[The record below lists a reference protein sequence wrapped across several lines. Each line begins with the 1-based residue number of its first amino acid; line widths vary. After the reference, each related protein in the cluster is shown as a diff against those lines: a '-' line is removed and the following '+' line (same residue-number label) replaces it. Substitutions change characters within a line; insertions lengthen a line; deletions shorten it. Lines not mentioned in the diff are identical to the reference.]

1 MTEHFKIPNA
11 LKAYEDAD
19 FFIQLKAKFVYHLIV
34 SAIIIISI
42 MIPVFAYLQL
52 SRSIH
57 SAIQLQVFI
66 PMVSALLTFMLC
78 YLLLVRG
85 YYLASASLLLISSL
99 TMIWVIML
107 LGKEPGIAR
116 LDTVVWLFAILAM
129 APLII
134 DKRRGFSV
142 SLTLINAVML
152 VVFLF
157 LIRDSLHISDYE
169 FKDFMLNSTAA
180 MVFLGIVSYNIYAI
194 NKAAVDKAETDIRS
208 RKKTEIE
215 LRKSEAKYKNLYNT
229 MPNGFYRSTPEGYF
243 VDANPAFIKM
253 LGYSSLEEL
262 KKVYIP
268 TDLYVDESERTAAT
282 ASTEFSPK
290 TVTFRLKRKDGQI
303 IWLEENARF
312 IKDKNGKVLFHEGIC
327 TNITDRKKAEDALQ
341 ESEADLKAIIENS
354 TDSIWSLNKNYE
366 LKYVNHVFADEFNL
380 VFGVEIQKGN
390 NLLQALPEPIRH
402 IWKERYDQ
410 VLAGESV
417 VFEDL
422 IDNGGQKVYIEVSAN
437 PIALND
443 KIVGACFF
451 GRNTTNKKLAEEE
464 LRQSKEL
471 FKTLFEAAPV
481 DISLTEENGRYLLVN
496 QLYAQKLGLPATAV
510 IGKTAKEAGINM
522 DEQSLLSIS
531 RELAQNGFAEGLEIT
546 RQFNDGKTGYYYYN
560 GNQITINGEKCL
572 LSTSLEITEKK
583 KIEKELEDYKNNLEV
598 LVQERTEELTSANEE
613 LKAINDELYDKN
625 HIINTQKED
634 LERAIASLK
643 ALQIKLIQSEK
654 MASLGVLTAGVAHEI
669 NNPINFI
676 ANGTAAIESIISEK
690 HRESLIELNPLFE
703 AINDGVKRVTG
714 IIRSMSKYNRNEA
727 LPASHCNIHE
737 IIDDGLTLLYN
748 QYKTRI
754 KITKSYTSDELVVI
768 AQEGQLHQ
776 VFLNVLANAIQA
788 IEKEGDIHI
797 KTQNLKDRIKIT
809 ITDNGT
815 GIAEEHINNIFD
827 PFYTTKDPGKGT
839 GLGLSITQRIITD
852 HNGTI
857 YCNSTLNK
865 GSSFVIELPLDPE
878 KA

>member
-1 MTEHFKIPNA
+1 MTELTRLPGA
-11 LKAYEDAD
+11 LKAFKEAD
-19 FFIQLKAKFVYHLIV
+19 FFVQLKARFVFYLIV
-34 SAIIIISI
+34 SAMVILSI
-42 MIPVFAYLQL
+42 LIPIFAYLQI
-52 SRSIH
+52 SSSVHGAIH
-57 SAIQLQVFI
+57 LPVFI
-66 PMVSALLTFMLC
+66 PMVAALFTFMLC
-78 YLLLVRG
+78 YLLLIRG
-85 YYLASASLLLISSL
+85 YFLASANLLIISSL
-99 TMIWVIML
+99 TIIWVIMFL
-107 LGKEPGIAR
+107 SDNPGIAR

-134 DKRRGFSV
+134 DKRRGFSLG
-142 SLTLINAVML
+142 LTLFNVILL

-157 LIRDSLHISDYE
+157 LIRGSLEISDYE
-169 FKDFMLNSTAA
+169 FNDFLVNSTVAL
-180 MVFLGIVSYNIYAI
+180 VFLGIVSYNIYAI
-194 NKAAVDKAETDIRS
+194 NKSAIEKAEADIQS
-208 RKKTEIE
+208 RKKVEIE
-215 LRKSEAKYKNLYNT
+215 LRKSEAKYRNLYNT

-243 VDANPAFIKM
+243 IDANPAFVKM
-253 LGYSSLEEL
+253 LGYSNLEEL
-262 KKVYIP
+262 KKIYIP
-268 TDLYVDESERTAAT
+268 TELYVEASERTEVT
-282 ASTEFSPK
+282 ASSEFSP
-290 TVTFRLKRKDGQI
+290 TAVTYRLKRKDGQI

-327 TNITDRKKAEDALQ
+327 SNITDRKKAEDALQ
-341 ESEADLKAIIENS
+341 ESEADLKSIIENS
-354 TDSIWSLNKNYE
+354 VDSIWSLNKNYD
-366 LKYVNHVFADEFNL
+366 LKYVNHVFADDFRRI
-380 VFGVEIQKGN
+380 FGIQLEKGT
-390 NLLQALPEPIRH
+390 NLLQALPQPIRH

-410 VLAGESV
+410 VLAGESM
-417 VFEDL
+417 VFEDMVE
-422 IDNGGQKVYIEVSAN
+422 NEGQKVYIEVSAN

-451 GRNTTNKKLAEEE
+451 GRNTTKKKLAEEE

-481 DISLTEENGRYLLVN
+481 DIALTDENGRYLLVN
-496 QLYAQKLGLPATAV
+496 QLYANKLNLPATAV
-510 IGKTAKEAGINM
+510 IGKTAQEVGISI
-522 DEQSLLSIS
+522 DEQYIS
-531 RELAQNGFAEGLEIT
+531 QELTQKGFAEGLEIT
-546 RQFNDGKTGYYYYN
+546 CKFNDGKTGYYYYN

-583 KIEKELEDYKNNLEV
+583 KIEKELEDYKNNLEL
-598 LVQERTEELTSANEE
+598 LVQERTEELTTANEE
-613 LKAINDELYDKN
+613 LKAINDELYHKN
-625 HIINTQKED
+625 HIISTQKED
-634 LERAIASLK
+634 LERAISSMK

-754 KITKSYTSDELVVI
+754 KITKSYTSDDPVI
-768 AQEGQLHQ
+768 IAHEGQLHQ

-797 KTQNLKDRIKIT
+797 KTQNLEDHVKIT

-839 GLGLSITQRIITD
+839 GLGLSITHRIITD

-857 YCNSTLNK
+857 YCKSILNN
-865 GSSFVIELPLDPE
+865 GSSFVIELPHNPE